1 MPLRE
6 RSTNPAAV
14 QHLPPLPRGVRAAS
28 AGTDRRAC
36 DAGELKCDAFPD
48 GIPWPIQLGEFDH
61 TKPYP
66 GDHGLRYEV
75 FADVAYK

>member
-1 MPLRE
+1 M
-6 RSTNPAAV
+6 SAA
-14 QHLPPLPRGVRAAS
+14 QIPRQCSACRRFHGEYAPPPP
-28 AGTDRRAC
+28 GTDPRAC
-36 DAGELKCDAFPD
+36 DVGELRCDAFPD

-75 FADVAYK
+75 FADVAYT